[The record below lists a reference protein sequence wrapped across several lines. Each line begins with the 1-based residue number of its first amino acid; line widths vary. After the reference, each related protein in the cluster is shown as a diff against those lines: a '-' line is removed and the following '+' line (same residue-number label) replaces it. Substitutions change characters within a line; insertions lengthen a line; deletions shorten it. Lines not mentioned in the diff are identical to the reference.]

1 MPLARLQRKLRA
13 RPPFVAARPLPSI
26 VWPLLVLACF
36 ALPFASRAIPLTL
49 GIEHA
54 VHDLYRYLLAPT
66 VAAPGGDPDIAL
78 VLYDD
83 AAARDA
89 GRTNPVDRARLA
101 AALEAIE
108 GAGARSVGI
117 DMIFIQPTEDE
128 EALIETL
135 ATMRIPVFLAYADPE
150 NDNAAYWDPAIDGEA
165 RAYQDR
171 FWRRIAAGP
180 VTRVSPVVAT
190 DDSGLAR
197 RWPDVAPGGNP
208 PLAMATA
215 GRPRENYR
223 GAIRFTRLVD
233 AAVGDG
239 AKRAS
244 GMFPAFS
251 IDLVTD
257 PDLAEFF
264 LPELAGRHVLVGSD
278 TFNADQ
284 LATPITRIGG
294 DPKIAGVTVHAQ
306 MLRQALDRRFP
317 EPLPWWGVVAL
328 AGLFA
333 AGGAA
338 SAMIERRPLLLT
350 GAVLLQFGALAAL
363 PLALDRAGIDFLG
376 APLFGFLLSW
386 LLAFVAV
393 GYALRSRTSTERAF
407 ARDALGRFLPEN
419 VAREILDK
427 PELLGLSGEQR
438 ALFMM
443 FTDLEGFTRFS
454 HGRDP
459 QVTAAILNRYLE
471 DMSAVVLDHGGT
483 IDKYVG
489 DAVVAFWGAPLAD
502 EKDGENCVACALALQ
517 RAAEALR
524 GAVAEEYGDTLGR
537 TRIGLHH
544 GTVVVGNF
552 GGRRRIQYTALGDAM
567 NVAARLE
574 GANKYLGS
582 DILASEAVRDKAPG
596 FSWRPLGRVV
606 LSGVDTPMALYEPV
620 ADERRSYTSAWADAM
635 RAVGEAN
642 AEAAL
647 RLRALARAHPADG
660 ALAALVARLER
671 IEGGGA
677 YVLETK

>member
-1 MPLARLQRKLRA
+1 VPLARLRGKLGA
-13 RPPFVAARPLPSI
+13 LPSSVAARF
-26 VWPLLVLACF
+26 VWPLLALACL
-36 ALPFASRAIPLTL
+36 ALPFATKAIPLTL
-49 GIEHA
+49 GVEHA
-54 VHDLYRYLLAPT
+54 IHDLYRYLLAPT
-66 VAAPGGDPDIAL
+66 VETAGGDPDIAL

-101 AALEAIE
+101 AALKAIE

-128 EALIETL
+128 DALIDAL
-135 ATMRIPVFLAYADPE
+135 ATMRIPVYLAYADPE
-150 NDNAAYWDPAIDGEA
+150 RDHAAYWDPAIDGEA
-165 RAYQDR
+165 RTYQDG
-171 FWRRIAAGP
+171 FWRRIRAGP

-197 RWPDVAPGGNP
+197 SWPDVAPGGNP
-208 PLAMATA
+208 PLAWALA
-215 GRPRENYR
+215 GERGPSYR
-223 GAIRFTRLVD
+223 GAIGFTRLAD
-233 AAVGDG
+233 GAVGDG

-244 GMFPAFS
+244 GMFPTFS

-264 LPELAGRHVLVGSD
+264 LPELAGRRVLVGSD

-284 LATPITRIGG
+284 LATPITRIAG
-294 DPKIAGVTVHAQ
+294 DRKIAGVTVHAQ

-317 EPLPWWGVVAL
+317 APLPWWGVAAL
-328 AGLFA
+328 AALFA

-338 SAMIERRPLLLT
+338 SAMIERRP
-350 GAVLLQFGALAAL
+350 VLLSGAALLQLAALAAL
-363 PLALDRAGIDFLG
+363 PLVLDRSGIDFLG
-376 APLFGFLLSW
+376 APLFGFLMSW
-386 LLAFVAV
+386 LLAFLAV
-393 GYALRSRTSTERAF
+393 SYALRSRTSTERAF

-471 DMSAVVLDHGGT
+471 EMSTVVLDHGGT

-489 DAVVAFWGAPLAD
+489 DALVAFWGAPLAGD
-502 EKDGENCVACALALQ
+502 EDGNSCVACALALH
-517 RAAEALR
+517 RAAERLR
-524 GAVAEEYGDTLGR
+524 AAVADEYGETVGR

-544 GTVVVGNF
+544 GSVVVGNF

-574 GANKYLGS
+574 GANKYLAS
-582 DILASEAVRDKAPG
+582 DILASEAVRKRAPD
-596 FSWRPLGRVV
+596 FSWRPLGPVV
-606 LSGVDTPMALYEPV
+606 LSGVNTPIALYEPV
-620 ADERRSYTSAWADAM
+620 ADERRSYTSQWADAM
-635 RAVGEAN
+635 KALIEGN
-642 AEAAL
+642 STAAGRL
-647 RLRALARAHPADG
+647 RSLAREHPSDRALAS
-660 ALAALVARLER
+660 LVARLER
-671 IEGGGA
+671 IKGGGA

>member
-1 MPLARLQRKLRA
+1 MPLARLRSKLGA
-13 RPPFVAARPLPSI
+13 LPSSAAARPLPLL
-26 VWPLLVLACF
+26 VWPLLALACL

-49 GIEHA
+49 GVEHA

-66 VAAPGGDPDIAL
+66 VETAGGDPDVAL

-108 GAGARSVGI
+108 GAGAKSVGI

-128 EALIETL
+128 DALIAAL
-135 ATMRIPVFLAYADPE
+135 AGMRIPVFLAYADPE
-150 NDNAAYWDPAIDGEA
+150 SDNAAYWDPAIDGEA

-171 FWRRIAAGP
+171 FWQRIVAGP

-208 PLAMATA
+208 PLALAMAGT
-215 GRPRENYR
+215 PRESYR
-223 GAIRFTRLVD
+223 GAIRFARLAD
-233 AAVGDG
+233 DAVGDG

-244 GMFPAFS
+244 GMFPSFS

-284 LATPITRIGG
+284 LATPITRIAG
-294 DPKIAGVTVHAQ
+294 DRKIAGVTVHAQ

-317 EPLPWWGVVAL
+317 APLPWWGVA
-328 AGLFA
+328 AFAALFA
-333 AGGAA
+333 AAGAA
-338 SAMIERRPLLLT
+338 SASIERRPLLLS
-350 GAVLLQFGALAAL
+350 GAILLQFAALAAL
-363 PLALDRAGIDFLG
+363 PVALDRAGIDFLS
-376 APLFGFLLSW
+376 APLFGLLLAW
-386 LLAFVAV
+386 LLAFLAV

-427 PELLGLSGEQR
+427 PELLGLSGEER
-438 ALFMM
+438 PLFMM

-471 DMSAVVLDHGGT
+471 EMSTVVLDHGGT

-502 EKDGENCVACALALQ
+502 AKDGDNCVACALALHA
-517 RAAEALR
+517 AAEALR
-524 GAVAEEYGDTLGR
+524 AAIAAEYGETLGR

-582 DILASEAVRDKAPG
+582 DILASEAVRERAPD
-596 FSWRPLGRVV
+596 FAWRPLGRVG
-606 LSGVDTPMALYEPV
+606 LSGVGTPIALYEPV
-620 ADERRSYTSAWADAM
+620 ADERRSYTSQWADAM
-635 RAVGEAN
+635 RALSEGN
-642 AEAAL
+642 AEAAE
-647 RLRALARAHPADG
+647 RLRALAREYPADR
-660 ALAALVARLER
+660 ALEALVARLER
-671 IEGGGA
+671 IEGGA
-677 YVLETK
+677 VYVLETK